1 MRLDKFLKVSRII
14 KRRTVA
20 KQLASEN
27 RVKINDRVVK
37 PSTEVFVG
45 DIIEINFAHKQIRCE
60 ITDMDRKLHNK
71 DGMMYQLLENQ

>member
-20 KQLASEN
+20 KQLASEG
-27 RVKINDRVVK
+27 RVLINDKVAK

-45 DIIEINFAHKQIRCE
+45 DTIEINFEHKQIICK
-60 ITDMDRKLHNK
+60 ITDLDRKLYNK
-71 DGMMYQLLENQ
+71 DGTMYRVINK

>member
-20 KQLASEN
+20 KQLASE
-27 RVKINDRVVK
+27 DRVLINNRIAK

-45 DIIEINFAHKQIRCE
+45 DNIEINFEHKQIVCQ
-60 ITDMDRKLHNK
+60 ITDMDRKLFNK
-71 DGMMYQLLENQ
+71 DGTMYQVINK

>member
-20 KQLASEN
+20 KQLASED
-27 RVKINDRVVK
+27 RVLINDRIAK

-45 DIIEINFAHKQIRCE
+45 DVLEINFEHKQIKCK

-71 DGMMYQLLENQ
+71 DGMMYQLID